1 MSGTLN
7 GVSELCRH
15 LGEDSSRH
23 RGQPVQ
29 KGKGTCARVFEEE
42 EAGCDGWSRRSDGEV
57 ARYEIQEILSAMQG
71 TM

>member
-1 MSGTLN
+1 M
-7 GVSELCRH
+7 SELCRH

-23 RGQPVQ
+23 REQQPVQ
-29 KGKGTCARVFEEE
+29 NAKATCARLFEEE

-71 TM
+71 MM